1 MNALAH
7 EADFDLGAW
16 HVSPSIREVAC
27 GARREL
33 LEPRVMQ
40 VLVALKTGH
49 VLSRDDLIAR
59 CWDGRIVGN
68 DAIDR
73 VIGKLRRLSERD
85 GGKSVV
91 IETIPRVGY
100 RLRAAAPIRAPRSQS
115 PRPRAVDVKMAAM
128 VLEVLLQSLHVQG
141 AS

>member
-1 MNALAH
+1 VSALAH
-7 EADFDLGAW
+7 EADFQLGVLR
-16 HVSPSIREVAC
+16 VSPSIREVRR
-27 GARREL
+27 GAWRGL

-40 VLVALKTGH
+40 VLVALKDGD
-49 VLSRDDLIAR
+49 VRSRDDLIAR

-85 GGKSVV
+85 GGQSFV

-100 RLRAAAPIRAPRSQS
+100 RLRASSVARVREPRL
-115 PRPRAVDVKMAAM
+115 PRPQAIDVKMAAM
-128 VLEVLLQSLHVQG
+128 VLELLLQSLNTR
-141 AS
+141 AAR